1 MAERPSPSLSEASL
15 VRTESLTVTYPGED
29 HPALCEVDFDLAEGE
44 AVLVI
49 GPSGC
54 GKSTLAL
61 AIAGLIPDSVEA
73 RITGR
78 IARDPALDPP
88 GRIGYVFQDP
98 EAQFCQLTVEQEI
111 AFGLENQS
119 RPRASMPA
127 AIADALSLADL
138 RVDGKAPN
146 YALSGGMKQKLALAA
161 ALAME
166 PALLIVDEPTANLDP
181 RSTDRIFRQIEA
193 LAEAGRTLVVI
204 EHKFERLLD
213 RIPRV
218 VLFGRDGRIRRQGAT
233 RLVLE
238 AEWEW
243 LQQEGLIPDGLRPD
257 FDRRAWALAP
267 RATPDPSAP
276 PLLRA
281 EGLRYAY
288 VSPRVARKLRRRR
301 EDLPWAIDGVD
312 LEVRGGEFV
321 AVVGPNGAG
330 KSTLLTLLA
339 GLERPQAGRVVG
351 LERTADMAVPVALGF
366 QNPEHQFIFE
376 RVADELAN
384 RYLADDR
391 LPPEVHNLL
400 SAFELEDEAW
410 KSPFSLSQGQKRRLA
425 VAVMVRDPH
434 RVYLLDEP
442 TFGQD
447 ARTQRH
453 ILTRLETLT
462 EEQRAVV
469 INTHDMDV
477 VFRYATRVVV
487 LIGGRVRFDGSPA
500 ALIDAP
506 ELMVEAGLVGGGE
519 PAAPAPESAESGGRV
534 RFIEVGEA
542 QARSPVGRLNPAMKF
557 VATLAA
563 MGVALFAKDLVQA
576 VALALFPVLL
586 LFFASGLAP
595 RQVVRRLLPF
605 ALFFAT
611 YTWTLTAYSRVGPH
625 TPTVEWL
632 WFRLSALGL
641 RHGLV
646 LAFRMLASVAF
657 GILYVSTTDVTQLV
671 VSLTRNF
678 RVPPRF
684 GYGSLAGIRTFPLFS
699 EELRRIRQ
707 ARAVRG
713 KQVRGATLTRLITYA
728 LPLLVHAIRTG
739 ERVAVAMEA
748 RGFRG
753 AVATDPDAR
762 TYWLDTPIR
771 MRDWIYL
778 VLVTGVSLASLW
790 CFRPGG
796 PFSR

>member
-1 MAERPSPSLSEASL
+1 M
-15 VRTESLTVTYPGED
+15 RTERLTVTYPGERR
-29 HPALCEVDFDLAEGE
+29 PALCEVDFELARGE

-61 AIAGLIPDSVEA
+61 AIAGLVPDSVEA
-73 RITGR
+73 TVTGL
-78 IARDPALDPP
+78 IERDPGLVPP

-98 EAQFCQLTVEQEI
+98 EAQFCQLTVGQEI
-111 AFGLENQS
+111 AFGLENQEI
-119 RPRASMPA
+119 PQAAMPERIA
-127 AIADALSLADL
+127 AALSLAGL
-138 RVDGKAPN
+138 RIDEKAAN
-146 YALSGGMKQKLALAA
+146 YTMSGGMKQKLALGA

-166 PALLIVDEPTANLDP
+166 PALLILDEPTANLDP
-181 RSTDRIFRQIEA
+181 RSTEAVFQRIEA
-193 LAEAGRTLVVI
+193 LAAEGRTMVVI
-204 EHKFERLLD
+204 EHKFERLIN

-218 VLFGRDGRIRRQGAT
+218 VLFGRDGRIRRSGAT

-238 AEWEW
+238 AEWPW

-257 FDRRAWALAP
+257 FDRRVWAAAP
-267 RATPDPSAP
+267 RPVPDPSSP
-276 PLLRA
+276 PLLAA

-288 VSPRVARKLRRRR
+288 VSRR
-301 EDLPWAIDGVD
+301 EARRLGRRGAALPWAIDGVD
-312 LEVRGGEFV
+312 LRVRGGELV

-339 GLERPQAGRVVG
+339 GLERPLEGRVAG
-351 LERTADMAVPVALGF
+351 AEPTPEMPVPVALGF

-384 RYLADDR
+384 RYLVDDD
-391 LPPEVHNLL
+391 LPAEVRDLL
-400 SAFELEDEAW
+400 VAFELDGEAW

-453 ILTRLETLT
+453 IMARLQALSKEN
-462 EEQRAVV
+462 RAVV
-469 INTHDMDV
+469 INTHDMDL

-487 LIGGRVRFDGSPA
+487 LVDGKVRFDGAPA
-500 ALIDAP
+500 ALLEDP
-506 ELMVEAGLVGGGE
+506 ELMAKAALRGDGE
-519 PAAPAPESAESGGRV
+519 PDGTIRGEPFEARRPRFAAL
-534 RFIEVGEA
+534 GED
-542 QARSPVGRLNPAMKF
+542 QARSPIGRLNPGMKF

-563 MGVALFAKDLVQA
+563 MGVALFAKDLAQGA
-576 VALALFPVLL
+576 ALALIPVLL
-586 LFFASGLAP
+586 LLLGSGLAP
-595 RQVVRRLLPF
+595 GQVFRRLIPF

-625 TPTVEWL
+625 TPTVTFL
-632 WFRLSALGL
+632 WFRLSAPGL

-657 GILYVSTTDVTQLV
+657 GVLYVSTTDVTSLV

-684 GYGSLAGIRTFPLFS
+684 SYGSLAGIRTFPLFS

-707 ARAVRG
+707 ARALRG
-713 KQVRGATLTRLITYA
+713 KGVRGAALTRLVTYA
-728 LPLLVHAIRTG
+728 LPLLVNAIRVG

-753 AVATDPDAR
+753 AAATDPDAR
-762 TYWLDTPIR
+762 TYYLDTPIR
-771 MRDWIYL
+771 TRDWAYL
-778 VLVTGVSLASLW
+778 ALVTGISLAVLML
-790 CFRPGG
+790 FRPGG
-796 PFSR
+796 GIVL